1 MGVPHRETR
10 QDWSSGMAKISRR
23 QYADLY
29 GPTTGD
35 KIRLGD
41 TNLFVEIEKDL
52 RVYGEEAVYG
62 GGKTLRDGMGYDN
75 ELTSAAGAPDL
86 VITNVTIIDGVQG
99 VIKADVG
106 VKDGLI
112 CGIGKAGNPA
122 IMPGVT
128 PGLALGAGTDA
139 ISGEHLILTAGGIDA
154 HVHFISPQQAEA
166 ALSNGVTTLFGGG
179 IGPTDGTNGT
189 TITPGTWNIEMM
201 LRSFDAWPV
210 NAGVLGKG
218 NCSSPAPMVEQLHA
232 GAMGFKIHEDWGST
246 PAAIRACLGVADEYD
261 VQVCIHTDT
270 LNEAGFVEN
279 TIAAFEGRTIHTY
292 HTEGAGGGH
301 APDIIRVA
309 GVSNVIPSSTNP
321 TLPYGINSQAE
332 LFDMTMICHNL
343 SPKIPTDVAF
353 AESRVRVETIAAE
366 NVLHDMGAISI
377 LSSDSQAMGRVGEN
391 WARTIQTAH
400 LMKARRGAYAGD
412 ASGNDNERVL
422 RFVSKVTINPAIAQ
436 GVSHVI
442 GSVEVGKMADLVL
455 WSPAFFG
462 AKPKMVIKGGMIS
475 WALMGDPNASLP
487 TPQPVIYR
495 PMFGAM
501 GSALAKT
508 RVTFTSHAGFE
519 DGIAE
524 RYALQSQ
531 VIPVYGTRTISKA
544 SMVRNATLPS
554 IEVNPETFAVTVDG
568 EHATIEP
575 ATELPLTQLHF
586 FS

>member
-1 MGVPHRETR
+1 M
-10 QDWSSGMAKISRR
+10 SKISRR
-23 QYADLY
+23 QYSDLY

-35 KIRLGD
+35 KIRLAD
-41 TNLFVEIEKDL
+41 TDLYIEIEKDL

-86 VITNVTIIDGVQG
+86 VITNVTILDAVQG
-99 VIKADVG
+99 VIKADLG
-106 VKDGLI
+106 IKDGLI
-112 CGIGKAGNPA
+112 VGIGKAGNPST
-122 IMPGVT
+122 MSGVT
-128 PGLALGAGTDA
+128 RGLALGPGTDA

-154 HVHFISPQQAEA
+154 HVHFISPQQAQA

-179 IGPTDGTNGT
+179 IGPSDGTNGT

-210 NAGVLGKG
+210 NADVHGKG
-218 NCSSPAPMVEQLHA
+218 NCSALLPIEEQIRA
-232 GAMGFKIHEDWGST
+232 GAMGLKVHEDWGST
-246 PAAIRACLGVADEYD
+246 PAAIRMALTAADDHD

-270 LNEAGFVEN
+270 LNEAGFVES

-309 GVSNVIPSSTNP
+309 GISNVIPSSTNP
-321 TLPYGINSQAE
+321 TMPYGINSQAE
-332 LFDMTMICHNL
+332 LFDMVMVCHNL

-353 AESRVRVETIAAE
+353 AESRVRAETIAAE
-366 NVLHDMGAISI
+366 NVLHDLGAISI

-400 LMKARRGAYAGD
+400 LMKARLGAYPGD
-412 ASGNDNERVL
+412 ASGNDNQRVL
-422 RFVSKVTINPAIAQ
+422 RFVAKVTINPAIVA

-455 WSPAFFG
+455 WEPAFFG

-475 WALMGDPNASLP
+475 WAIMGDPNASLP
-487 TPQPVIYR
+487 TPQPVVYR
-495 PMFGAM
+495 PMFGAL
-501 GSALAKT
+501 GPAVAKT
-508 RVTFTSHAGFE
+508 RVTFTSHAAYE
-519 DGIAE
+519 DGIVD
-524 RYALQSQ
+524 RYELTSK
-531 VIPVYGTRTISKA
+531 VVPVYGTRTITKA
-544 SMVRNATLPS
+544 SMVRNDRLPV
-554 IEVNPETFAVTVDG
+554 IEVNPETFAVMVDG
-568 EHATIEP
+568 KHATIEP
-575 ATELPLTQLHF
+575 ATHLPLAQLHF

>member
-1 MGVPHRETR
+1 M
-10 QDWSSGMAKISRR
+10 SKISRR
-23 QYADLY
+23 QYSDLY

-35 KIRLGD
+35 KIRLAD
-41 TNLFVEIEKDL
+41 TDLYIEIEKDL

-86 VITNVTIIDGVQG
+86 VITNVTILDAVQG
-99 VIKADVG
+99 VIKADLG
-106 VKDGLI
+106 IKDGQI
-112 CGIGKAGNPA
+112 VGIGKAGNPST
-122 IMPGVT
+122 MSGVT
-128 PGLALGAGTDA
+128 RGLALGPGTDA

-154 HVHFISPQQAEA
+154 HVHFVSPQQAQA

-179 IGPTDGTNGT
+179 IGPSDGTNGT

-210 NAGVLGKG
+210 NAGVHGKG
-218 NCSSPAPMVEQLHA
+218 NGSAPLPIDEQIRA
-232 GAMGFKIHEDWGST
+232 GAMGLKVHEDWGST
-246 PAAIRACLGVADEYD
+246 PAAIRMALTVADDHD

-270 LNEAGFVEN
+270 LNEAGFVES

-309 GVSNVIPSSTNP
+309 GISNVIPSSTNP
-321 TLPYGINSQAE
+321 TMPYGINSQAE
-332 LFDMTMICHNL
+332 LFDMVMVCHNL

-353 AESRVRVETIAAE
+353 AESRVRAETIAAE
-366 NVLHDMGAISI
+366 NVLHDLGAISI

-400 LMKARRGAYAGD
+400 LMKARLGAYRGD
-412 ASGNDNERVL
+412 ASGNDNQRVL
-422 RFVSKVTINPAIAQ
+422 RFVAKVTINPAIVA

-455 WSPAFFG
+455 WKPAFFG

-475 WALMGDPNASLP
+475 WAIMGDPNASLP
-487 TPQPVIYR
+487 TPQPVVYR
-495 PMFGAM
+495 PMFGAL
-501 GSALAKT
+501 GPAVAKT
-508 RVTFTSHAGFE
+508 RVTFTSHAAYEAGVA
-519 DGIAE
+519 D
-524 RYALQSQ
+524 RYELTSK
-531 VIPVYGTRTISKA
+531 VVPVYGTRTITKA
-544 SMVRNATLPS
+544 SMVRNGRLPV

-568 EHATIEP
+568 KHATIEP
-575 ATELPLTQLHF
+575 ATHLPLAQLHF